1 MQALIDAHDQI
12 GAIWVDR
19 GIAIEEK
26 PPLPELEGNKDTA
39 EGADGTTDENGD
51 MPVETVKVVGL
62 RKVPGQP
69 LGLTVSMVTKDVNE
83 FLLSIEY
90 FP

>member
-12 GAIWVDR
+12 GAIWLDR
-19 GIAIEEK
+19 GSGIDEK
-26 PPLPELEGNKDTA
+26 PPVPELEASKDTA
-39 EGADGTTDENGD
+39 EGAEGGTDENGD

-69 LGLTVSMVTKDVNE
+69 LGLTVSTFRV
-83 FLLSIEY
+83 SSG
-90 FP
+90 P